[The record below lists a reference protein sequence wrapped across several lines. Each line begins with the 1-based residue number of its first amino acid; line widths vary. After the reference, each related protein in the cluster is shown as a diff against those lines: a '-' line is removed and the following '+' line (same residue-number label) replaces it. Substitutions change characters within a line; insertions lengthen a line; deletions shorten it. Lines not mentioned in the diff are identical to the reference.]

1 MKTTFFFIIL
11 MNIAILYGQ
20 NKNPSIGG
28 GVGLGSFNGNFPS
41 QTIFGCKLFIEL
53 HSPLTVFNKLQL
65 HFSFAQ
71 KIEKFLPNSYNYQHY
86 SYFASIGLS
95 GLFKQPLNES
105 VYIEEGIGIIY
116 LNDRSFDDIDSWNLG
131 IIINLNGGIHLNKNV
146 DISLG
151 IDYGLTFN
159 NTNVSYFLLI
169 VKGKYLFEF

>member
-1 MKTTFFFIIL
+1 MNFIIKYCRIDIPCAINSIITAM

-116 LNDRSFDDIDSWNLG
+116 LNDRSFDDIDSWVDDY
-131 IIINLNGGIHLNKNV
+131 II
-146 DISLG
+146 
-151 IDYGLTFN
+151 TF
-159 NTNVSYFLLI
+159 
-169 VKGKYLFEF
+169 